1 MYPPLR
7 AMLVCMLFGLALS
20 GVCRQASA
28 QELSYTFKYTGFDY
42 LIRGDWGDDSSG
54 SAPDYTI
61 SGRFSGVDR
70 DGDTILERFELSQF
84 VLLDR
89 DYLSC
94 EDGPWGFLSCQLD
107 AFTFSPE
114 LGLQFT
120 GQFRQ
125 SDEAIDW
132 TTTVETG
139 KQISFHRWVLG
150 RVDETI
156 YQWTPE
162 TALLVQ
168 AIPAPVPEPA
178 HAVMLA
184 SGLCVLFAA
193 ARRRRI
199 ERG

>member
-1 MYPPLR
+1 MKLTLR
-7 AMLVCMLFGLALS
+7 ALSMSTLLGLALA
-20 GVCRQASA
+20 GVGRQASA

-42 LIRGDWGDDSSG
+42 VMRDDWGSNSAG
-54 SAPDYTI
+54 SAPDFTI
-61 SGRFSGVDR
+61 SGRFSGFDR
-70 DGDTILERFELSQF
+70 DGDTILERSELSQF
-84 VLLDR
+84 ILLGR

-94 EDGPWGFLSCQLD
+94 EDGPWGWLDCQLN
-107 AFTFSPE
+107 AFSFSPG

-120 GQFRQ
+120 GKFRQ

-139 KQISFHRWVLG
+139 KQIAFHRWVWG

-156 YQWTPE
+156 YSWTPE
-162 TALLVQ
+162 TALLVE

-184 SGLCVLFAA
+184 SGLLVLLGA

-199 ERG
+199 RRG